1 MAAPRRTT
9 TPAKTTALRKVAI
22 TPPGTEEGIHEL
34 QGVVNGIDTTE
45 QLVTFKGEKF
55 RIAEKVGLMPLMKF
69 AHASSQDMSTADM
82 EALSAIYSMLEDCI
96 YAGEE
101 ACGKCAACKKDNP
114 TDCKQYDAGD
124 WRKFVTH
131 AIKTK
136 ADADELLPVVR
147 QVIEL
152 IAARPTQEQ
161 SGSSNGSAPISQ
173 KSTDISSGEPA
184 LV

>member
-1 MAAPRRTT
+1 MATPRTAT
-9 TPAKTTALRKVAI
+9 KTTALRKVAI
-22 TPPGTEEGIHEL
+22 TPPGTEDEVREI
-34 QGVVNGIDTTE
+34 QGLVNGIPESETVE
-45 QLVTFKGEKF
+45 FKGERF
-55 RIAEKVGLMPLMKF
+55 RIAEKVGLMPLMRF

-82 EALSAIYSMLEDCI
+82 EALAAIYDMLRDCI
-96 YAGEE
+96 HPGVE
-101 ACGKCAACKKDNP
+101 ACGKCAACKKENP
-114 TDCKQYDAGD
+114 SECKQYDAGD
-124 WRKFVTH
+124 WRKFEAH
-131 AIKTK
+131 ATKTK

-152 IAARPTQEQ
+152 IAARPTPEP